1 MTLMILL
8 VLSIWVMYQQIME
21 ILELVFGLQTVL
33 LESIWDLLDSQHMI
47 NTLPQMRLLI
57 ILLQIILLVFVVLW
71 TR

>member
-1 MTLMILL
+1 MILL